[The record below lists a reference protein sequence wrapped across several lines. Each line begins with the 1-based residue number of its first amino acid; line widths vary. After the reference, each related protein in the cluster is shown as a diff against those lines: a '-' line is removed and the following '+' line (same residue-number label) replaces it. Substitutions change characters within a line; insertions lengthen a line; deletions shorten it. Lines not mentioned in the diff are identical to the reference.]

1 MTCCSYCGKPRVVS
15 HNWTSLWS
23 QSRIDSLCSMDD
35 ASMAGKE
42 GRRGGKEA
50 RRKREGDE
58 LGTGALRLLADL
70 DSLRLSQS
78 ERRQQPRSNSVPRR
92 LSPCPGAS
100 LPATRDFWAPGH
112 HTPAWRPLHWRAAYR
127 EHSDHASRLS
137 DCTPSHAH
145 DPHSVSDACS
155 RPPPPLPPLSPSSR
169 RLMTDDSSRSW
180 TITNDYSDAQYIFW
194 LLSTTLHDA

>member
-50 RRKREGDE
+50 RREREGDE

-78 ERRQQPRSNSVPRR
+78 ERRQQPRPNSAPRR

-100 LPATRDFWAPGH
+100 LPATRDWRPPATAPLLGARFIGVPRTESTQTTLADCPTALRLTRTT
-112 HTPAWRPLHWRAAYR
+112 HTPSPTRARARLLHSLR
-127 EHSDHASRLS
+127 SR
-137 DCTPSHAH
+137 T
-145 DPHSVSDACS
+145 
-155 RPPPPLPPLSPSSR
+155 R
-169 RLMTDDSSRSW
+169 RGD
-180 TITNDYSDAQYIFW
+180 
-194 LLSTTLHDA
+194 